1 MVNNELYFNTITKFC
16 LIIFRFFNNKLFH
29 IHGEKTKTKIKQIY
43 AKICKNMQKYFIISE
58 LLNLAGGALGWFFV
72 ELYLP
77 FF

>member
-1 MVNNELYFNTITKFC
+1 MEKKP
-16 LIIFRFFNNKLFH
+16 RQKSNK
-29 IHGEKTKTKIKQIY
+29 Y
-43 AKICKNMQKYFIISE
+43 MQKYFIISE

>member
-1 MVNNELYFNTITKFC
+1 MEKKPRQKL
-16 LIIFRFFNNKLFH
+16 NK
-29 IHGEKTKTKIKQIY
+29 Y
-43 AKICKNMQKYFIISE
+43 MQKYFIISE